1 MAVKQLKNFKAY
13 EYRMKSDIKK
23 KIKTFAELEMPL
35 LIEKGFF
42 NNLDLSIYNQN
53 LRISPQAENEII
65 SQLPCD
71 IQFQSQNMVGRKGC
85 VTITVLKEDS
95 QSPTFR

>member
-35 LIEKGFF
+35 LIEKGF
-42 NNLDLSIYNQN
+42 
-53 LRISPQAENEII
+53 
-65 SQLPCD
+65 
-71 IQFQSQNMVGRKGC
+71 
-85 VTITVLKEDS
+85 LKVN
-95 QSPTFR
+95 R